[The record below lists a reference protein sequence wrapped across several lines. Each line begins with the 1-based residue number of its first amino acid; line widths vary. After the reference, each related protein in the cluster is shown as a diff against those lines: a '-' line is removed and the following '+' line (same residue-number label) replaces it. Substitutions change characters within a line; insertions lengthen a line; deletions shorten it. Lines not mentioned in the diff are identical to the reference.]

1 MGMRMDVLR
10 REGRRE
16 AKLRLVEG
24 MRAGLS
30 WRDATAGAGLTTG
43 RSTAYGL
50 LKLVRAQ
57 GETVL
62 EDKRRG
68 YPYKLT
74 APVREWLGERCRGGP
89 GVSGPLLR
97 EEIEQQFGITVSTS
111 QINRVR
117 AALGVSNHRGG
128 SGGKSGTSR

>member
-1 MGMRMDVLR
+1 MRMDLMQ
-10 REGRRE
+10 REERRE

-24 MRAGLS
+24 MRAGLL
-30 WRDATAGAGLTTG
+30 WRDATARAGLVTS

-50 LKLVRAQ
+50 LKLVSTE
-57 GETVL
+57 GETAL

-74 APVREWLGERCRGGP
+74 APVREWLVERCRGAP
-89 GVSGPLLR
+89 GVSSPVLHR
-97 EEIEQQFGITVSTS
+97 EIEEQFGVAVSTS

-117 AALGVSNHRGG
+117 AELGVSNHRRG
-128 SGGKSGTSR
+128 SGGKSDSCIG

>member
-1 MGMRMDVLR
+1 MRMDVMQ
-10 REGRRE
+10 REERRE

-30 WRDATAGAGLTTG
+30 WSDATTRAGLVTG

-50 LKLVRAQ
+50 LKLVSTG
-57 GETVL
+57 GEAAL
-62 EDKRRG
+62 ADKRRG

-74 APVREWLGERCRGGP
+74 PSVREWLAERCRGAP
-89 GVSGPLLR
+89 GVSGQVLR
-97 EEIEQQFGITVSTS
+97 SEIEERFGVTVSTS

-117 AALGVSNHRGG
+117 AGLGVSNHRRS
-128 SGGKSGTSR
+128 SGGKSGASG